1 MFNAERTLRG
11 LRIIAGFIGLLSLAF
26 GLAVLV
32 VGWWLDVR
40 GVRQP
45 FGTQAPL
52 RPNTAACLVTAG
64 LGVAATAA
72 GAQRLITI
80 GAGVVTAVVGAVT
93 TAEFAVGA
101 TSTGFDL
108 ILHRDLSD
116 FPTPVAGRMGVNSAV
131 AFLVLGVALIL
142 LGLGRAA
149 GVRQSLAVA
158 GALVGYIAVL
168 GFISD
173 TSWLDAVDPAATLA
187 RFSQMSL
194 QAAIPVTLLGVAITI
209 VSPRS
214 GWGRIMLEPSG
225 GGRVFRIFMP
235 VVVVVSVIGAVVY
248 GIIYRAGAS
257 PGAAASLLLGWF
269 TAACVIML
277 IILSR
282 TVQNGFEQLRAAEA
296 QARHE
301 SERLARS
308 ELQIIGF
315 QEAERIKDE
324 FISTVSHELR
334 TPLTSIRGS
343 LGLIEGGAM
352 GQIPAKAMSMVR
364 IANSN
369 TDRLIRLINDV
380 MDLEKMR
387 SGKIEMRRQPMS
399 LTDAAAVA
407 IADVEGAAEAAT
419 VELVLAAAD
428 PAPAVIADHD
438 RLVQLVV
445 NLLSNAIKFS
455 PPRTAITVSVR
466 GSDQGRHEGTDPPA
480 SRALISVTDH
490 GPGIPSDKAAAIFD
504 RFTQLDQ
511 SAARGKPGT
520 GLGLAIARDI
530 AELHGGTL
538 TMTSELGHGA
548 TFTFEMPSTGTWDGT
563 PAGSTQSVAAA
574 DVPAAGSQA
583 PAADSSAAPTT
594 RPRLLVVEDDTA
606 LSTVY
611 GALLTGA
618 GYDVRLALSL
628 AQAREQLATEAPDA
642 VLLDVRLRDGSG
654 LDLLSELADDER
666 YSSTTVIVISGSA
679 DQPSGSL
686 PLVVDWIRKPA
697 DNLQLLSRL
706 ALDLAGVGKP
716 RVLVIED
723 DHDTAEVVA
732 ELVRQIGCVPHISPD
747 GRQALQHVATNRI
760 DLIILDVGLPIMDGY
775 DFVTAL
781 SRIGN
786 ANVPIVVYTGRDL
799 TPEQRSR
806 LSLGL
811 TSYLT
816 KTQSSEADLQL
827 AVSEALGRALDGPAG
842 AAHSDA

>member
-1 MFNAERTLRG
+1 MFNAERTERW
-11 LRIIAGFIGLLSLAF
+11 LRIIAGGIGLLSLAF

-32 VGWWLDVR
+32 VGWWLDMR

-52 RPNTAACLVTAG
+52 RPNTAACLAVAG
-64 LGVAATAA
+64 LGVTIASWRR
-72 GAQRLITI
+72 QRWITI
-80 GAGVVTAVVGAVT
+80 AAGVVTAAVGAIT

-101 TSTGFDL
+101 TWTGFDL
-108 ILHRDLSD
+108 ILHRDPSD
-116 FPTPVAGRMGVNSAV
+116 FPTPVAGRMGVNSAL
-131 AFLVLGVALIL
+131 AFVLLGVALIL

-149 GVRQSLAVA
+149 GTRQSLGVA
-158 GALVGYIAVL
+158 GALIGYIAVL

-173 TSWLDAVDPAATLA
+173 TSWLDAVDPDATLA
-187 RFSQMSL
+187 RFSQMSF
-194 QAAIPVTLLGVAITI
+194 QAAIPVTLLGVAIAI
-209 VSPRS
+209 VSLRS
-214 GWGRIMLEPSG
+214 GWGRIILEPSG

-235 VVVVVSVIGAVVY
+235 VVVAVSVIGAVAY
-248 GIIYRAGAS
+248 GLIYRAGAS

-269 TAACVIML
+269 TAACVVVL

-282 TVQNGFEQLRAAEA
+282 TVQNGFEQLQAAEA
-296 QARHE
+296 QARRE
-301 SERLARS
+301 SERSARS
-308 ELQIIGF
+308 ELTIIGF

-352 GQIPAKAMSMVR
+352 GPIPAKAMSMVR

-399 LTDAAAVA
+399 LTDAAVVA
-407 IADVEGAAEAAT
+407 IADVEGAAEAAG
-419 VELVLAAAD
+419 VELILVAAA
-428 PAPAVIADHD
+428 PAPSVFADHD

-455 PPRTAITVSVR
+455 PSRTAITVSVR
-466 GSDQGRHEGTDPPA
+466 ATDADAGAEA
-480 SRALISVTDH
+480 SRALIAVTDH
-490 GPGIPSDKAAAIFD
+490 GPGIPSDKVRLVFE

-538 TMTSELGHGA
+538 TVTSELGHGA
-548 TFTFEMPSTGTWDGT
+548 TFTFEMPSTGTWNDLST
-563 PAGSTQSVAAA
+563 GSTQSVADTDAA
-574 DVPAAGSQA
+574 TPGSQA
-583 PAADSSAAPTT
+583 PAAASSAAPS
-594 RPRLLVVEDDTA
+594 RPRLLVVEDDPA

-618 GYDVRLALSL
+618 GYEVRLALSL
-628 AQAREQLATEAPDA
+628 AQAREQLATEPPDA

-686 PLVVDWIRKPA
+686 PLVVDWIRKPT

-716 RVLVIED
+716 RVLIIED
-723 DHDTAEVVA
+723 DHDTAQVVA
-732 ELVRQIGCVPHISPD
+732 ELVRQIGCVPHISTD

-816 KTQSSEADLQL
+816 KTQSSEADLQQ
-827 AVSEALGRALDGPAG
+827 AVGEALGRGLEGLDGPA
-842 AAHSDA
+842 AAARSDG